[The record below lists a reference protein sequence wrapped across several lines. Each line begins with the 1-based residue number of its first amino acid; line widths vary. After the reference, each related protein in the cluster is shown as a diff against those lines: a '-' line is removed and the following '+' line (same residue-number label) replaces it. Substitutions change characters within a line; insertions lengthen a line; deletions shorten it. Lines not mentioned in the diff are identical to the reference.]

1 MQREHR
7 AREQGTH
14 QLSAT
19 TAQDVATELHVLLR
33 CVRETRRHGE
43 EAVAFAASERVLVD
57 ELPQFV
63 SVIGNRRAEK
73 QRRMVAL
80 GQIAKSLAYVAS
92 SKATLTPT
100 LTLTLTLTLTPTLT
114 YRAAGAEA
122 GRRGGERR
130 RALRQVHRRLRRQG
144 GKAAR
149 LGVFPSYHPAAV
161 VP

>member
-19 TAQDVATELHVLLR
+19 TAEDVATELHVLLR

-63 SVIGNRRAEK
+63 SVIAR
-73 QRRMVAL
+73 VHSSHL
-80 GQIAKSLAYVAS
+80 GDAVTHYTVHTPGLVHESRPKGLAQGS
-92 SKATLTPT
+92 GRATL
-100 LTLTLTLTLTPTLT
+100 
-114 YRAAGAEA
+114 
-122 GRRGGERR
+122 
-130 RALRQVHRRLRRQG
+130 ALLLAVHTKL
-144 GKAAR
+144 
-149 LGVFPSYHPAAV
+149 
-161 VP
+161 

>member
-14 QLSAT
+14 RLSAT

-92 SKATLTPT
+92 SKATLTLI
-100 LTLTLTLTLTPTLT
+100 LTLN
-114 YRAAGAEA
+114 
-122 GRRGGERR
+122 
-130 RALRQVHRRLRRQG
+130 
-144 GKAAR
+144 
-149 LGVFPSYHPAAV
+149 PSPN
-161 VP
+161 PKPDPNP

>member
-19 TAQDVATELHVLLR
+19 TAQDVTTELFVLLR

-63 SVIGNRRAEK
+63 SVIGNRRADK
-73 QRRMVAL
+73 HRRMAAL
-80 GQIAKSLAYVAS
+80 GQVAKSLAYVAS
-92 SKATLTPT
+92 SKATLTP
-100 LTLTLTLTLTPTLT
+100 
-114 YRAAGAEA
+114 
-122 GRRGGERR
+122 
-130 RALRQVHRRLRRQG
+130 
-144 GKAAR
+144 
-149 LGVFPSYHPAAV
+149 
-161 VP
+161 

>member
-1 MQREHR
+1 MQREH

-14 QLSAT
+14 QLSAA
-19 TAQDVATELHVLLR
+19 TAQDVTTELFVLLR

-92 SKATLTPT
+92 SKATLTLI
-100 LTLTLTLTLTPTLT
+100 LTLNPNPNP
-114 YRAAGAEA
+114 
-122 GRRGGERR
+122 
-130 RALRQVHRRLRRQG
+130 
-144 GKAAR
+144 K
-149 LGVFPSYHPAAV
+149 PDPN
-161 VP
+161 P

>member
-63 SVIGNRRAEK
+63 AAVRTGDTPCEVGGRAHVMALQHIG
-73 QRRMVAL
+73 
-80 GQIAKSLAYVAS
+80 
-92 SKATLTPT
+92 
-100 LTLTLTLTLTPTLT
+100 
-114 YRAAGAEA
+114 
-122 GRRGGERR
+122 
-130 RALRQVHRRLRRQG
+130 
-144 GKAAR
+144 
-149 LGVFPSYHPAAV
+149 PAATAETV
-161 VP
+161 TARELNRPQQ